1 LDVTWFGYSNYMK
14 TTITDLNLIL
24 KAEKDLMEKAGK
36 EISELERREWLD
48 EIKCLETTLALVVE
62 YKEREDSLNIL
73 G

>member
-1 LDVTWFGYSNYMK
+1 MK